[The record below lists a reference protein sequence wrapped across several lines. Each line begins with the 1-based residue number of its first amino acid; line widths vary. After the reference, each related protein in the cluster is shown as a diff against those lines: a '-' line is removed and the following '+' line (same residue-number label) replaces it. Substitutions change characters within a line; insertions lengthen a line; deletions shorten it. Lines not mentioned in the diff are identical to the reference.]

1 MRDTKKIVGITLGGN
16 MEERE
21 EEFLKILETWMN
33 QDGISKSKQIVYYRK
48 LISELEASKMK
59 LKVCSMARGAGALF
73 AGLGTGLLFP
83 DDSYLNPYLGIGF
96 IILGILFA
104 IQRRETKN
112 ELEGFEEIEEKRQL
126 IKKWYEKRKE

>member
-1 MRDTKKIVGITLGGN
+1 MRDIEKIVGITLGRN

-21 EEFLKILETWMN
+21 EEFLKLLETWMN
-33 QDGISKSKQIVYYRK
+33 QNRIPKSKQIVYYRK
-48 LISELEASKMK
+48 LISALETNKMK

-73 AGLGTGLLFP
+73 AGIGTGLLFP
-83 DDSYLNPYLGIGF
+83 DDSYLNPYLGVGF

-104 IQRRETKN
+104 IQRKEPKN